1 MEDAPPINPVSSK
14 KSTTAGSSAG
24 PAVDLREDIR
34 LYAAAGVK
42 APLIELAAEFEKTS
56 GRRIALVFDT
66 AGAVEQLFES
76 DDGATFL
83 ITSQTRI
90 SNAEKTGKLTEG
102 ITETIGD
109 TVGGFASAP
118 GRTKPDIS
126 TPEKLK
132 AALLAA
138 PRIVFSDPARG
149 ATIGKH
155 FLEVIDILGIRK
167 EILGKSRLAKDGIET
182 MHLILSGE
190 ADLGV
195 TQISEIVQAGPS
207 ALVGPFPGEF
217 DMATTYSLWYRAD
230 VTPAAKA
237 FVRMVSGPSGRKRL
251 QQYGLRPSG
260 KRRNTP

>member
-1 MEDAPPINPVSSK
+1 MEDVPPINPVCLKQSPTTRSSP
-14 KSTTAGSSAG
+14 G
-24 PAVDLREDIR
+24 PAVDLQEDIR

-42 APLIELAAEFEKTS
+42 APLIEMAAEFEKAF

-90 SNAEKTGKLTEG
+90 ANAEKTGKLTEG

-126 TPEKLK
+126 TPGKLK

-138 PRIVFSDPARG
+138 PRIAFSDPARG
-149 ATIGKH
+149 ATIGRH
-155 FLEVIDILGIRK
+155 FLEVIDILGIRDEVLK
-167 EILGKSRLAKDGIET
+167 KSRLAKDGIET
-182 MHLILSGE
+182 MHLILAGE

-195 TQISEIVQAGPS
+195 TQISEIIQANPS

-217 DMATTYSLWYRAD
+217 EIATTYSLWYRAD

-237 FVRMVSGPSGRKRL
+237 FARIVSGPSGRKRL
-251 QQYGLRPSG
+251 QQYGLRPSD